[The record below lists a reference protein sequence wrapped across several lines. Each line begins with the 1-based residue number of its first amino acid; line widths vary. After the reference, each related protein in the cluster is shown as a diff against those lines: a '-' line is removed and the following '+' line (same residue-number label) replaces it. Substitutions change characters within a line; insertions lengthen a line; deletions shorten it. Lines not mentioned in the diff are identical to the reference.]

1 MAGQSRP
8 QSEKLNQTNT
18 ANTGAAAVAAA
29 VNHVIQNAG
38 GGGVN
43 GVGVG
48 VGHRHGHSSGYS
60 SQQNV
65 NLLLQQ
71 RGQSGGP
78 VGDNGNVVGDG
89 NGMATIKQTTMNLKS
104 SFVPYDDLEDDDDDD
119 DDDEDVEFGE
129 DEMLSQTDFV
139 NEMTTMEIVLPHE
152 LLEKNLQIRVAPDVE
167 SFDLIYRTTFSR
179 TNPIIIYCFERSDE
193 MLTET
198 DRRHLQQLRQRMP
211 STPIF
216 FAHIMDF
223 NSVYHHHP
231 AGAYPYHAHPSYPL
245 TNPNGSQTHY
255 PSSNMYRFTMDPP
268 VAPSRIS
275 AKISNVKQQ
284 QQKQQPQPQPQIIV
298 DHMNDEVKSNLNQTK
313 SNGNSCSAEFIP
325 NITNPTTKT
334 TTTTMN
340 MTKTTTAKKL
350 PARRNTHCL
359 GEQPIGLVSLKRSE
373 STSSTHSSPCTLPSQ
388 TTSSSSSSLSC
399 SNNTTQ
405 SKSMQSINKSQSYLQ
420 GSEFIWKQLRE
431 MGFFQEM
438 PSTVALQAPMDRRQK
453 HQSNGYYIIND
464 RPFKCSKQNADNG
477 MDVSSRFICH
487 SYEFCYFVDF
497 FRSILKSNLVVA
509 ATLLNEIHNQFIQYY
524 IFTAFD
530 MTWNLNYCIPKRL
543 EYARKK
549 EAELYMSLMGIANR
563 KQEEIRQLIG
573 ETLQFMRD
581 DILTQASSY
590 RFGNPVFNTN
600 PMVSAAEVKHC
611 AEEIQD
617 FVFMTLNR
625 AIAVKLIGSVD
636 IMRESFI
643 GTLQRCLKQLEE
655 YRQRRDTFGFG
666 GGNGGG
672 GGGGHLINNGH
683 NNKHLIADNM
693 KMVPVNPKLINGHYN
708 HHHQRVQEEKIDLAL
723 SRLLNLA
730 YSIEINANSCSSML
744 RIFWEKMKNFFLMLS
759 IAWKPTCRID
769 AEWKRKVSA
778 DLLDNLSE
786 AKLAKCICTQFREKL
801 KLAHETFLNSLANLE
816 TTLVTRL
823 KEIDHRRQQVRKN
836 DAPLFARL
844 ALESTSFIDA
854 ILYGSPELGKEI
866 GRGQYG
872 VVFSTKK
879 SWGNYSRIAV
889 KSIMICDDKHWN
901 DLAMEFY
908 YTRSL
913 PETDRIVQ
921 IRGSIIEHNYN
932 GASSYVY
939 LIMDRMVR
947 DLYVGLKSGL
957 EWLQRLQIAFDVVH
971 GLRFLHNHGLIH
983 RDIKLKN
990 VLLDKY
996 NRAKITDLGFCK
1008 SEVMISGSIVG
1019 TPIHMAPEVFTG
1031 KYDSM
1036 VDVYAFGILFWYI
1049 CAGSVELPQIFE
1061 QCHNKDH
1068 LWIAVKKGLRPEKL
1082 AIFDDEC
1089 FNLMERC
1096 WAGDPLKRPLLGEVE
1111 EVLLDIKMRHER
1123 EYYTNNPIQ
1132 ITNNGNNVDVI
1143 RQEYLNGRKT
1153 LPKGFS
1159 PRTKRLSIQE
1169 QQQQQ
1174 FIRQMNAVAATT
1186 AATTAT
1192 TAMAIPNPNPTMG
1205 GSLSPTKNI
1214 TKIPLPLPSS
1224 TSSSPQQ
1231 QLPPSSSSTSSSSNV
1246 TDTTVKTV
1254 TTTTTNNE
1262 LATIVNKPIYENEK
1276 LIKNPITIINDNN
1289 NHHHDDPDDE
1299 DRMKMKTEMKI
1310 INSSPPLST
1319 FSDTDITTKIAT
1331 AIV

>member
-1 MAGQSRP
+1 MQQQMRYEAEYFDDKKRLLRAIFNETLAQCNDALHKRNISKDKFQEMSLKFDDERYIRNMLDNPISIVLMGSRPCVKARIVNYMLGYELLPVFDVYDPDYKQPRRSVRIQYGTQRRLAFCIRHFELLECSPLHTERVVSFEDLRLDFLQDDPTLLASANGTHDDLLSSNPELSDGYSDGLQTSLVNGMTNGDRGGINGGSGGSNASSGLDSAGNDQSSNTPTTLSFNSSCSLIKSAPTTTSNHVNRHNNQVRMAGQSRP

-78 VGDNGNVVGDG
+78 VGDNGNVVGD
-89 NGMATIKQTTMNLKS
+89 
-104 SFVPYDDLEDDDDDD
+104 
-119 DDDEDVEFGE
+119 
-129 DEMLSQTDFV
+129 DFV

-275 AKISNVKQQ
+275 AKISN
-284 QQKQQPQPQPQIIV
+284 
-298 DHMNDEVKSNLNQTK
+298 

-359 GEQPIGLVSLKRSE
+359 GEQPI
-373 STSSTHSSPCTLPSQ
+373 
-388 TTSSSSSSLSC
+388 
-399 SNNTTQ
+399 
-405 SKSMQSINKSQSYLQ
+405 

-666 GGNGGG
+666 GGNGGGGG

-1132 ITNNGNNVDVI
+1132 ITNN
-1143 RQEYLNGRKT
+1143 
-1153 LPKGFS
+1153 
-1159 PRTKRLSIQE
+1159 
-1169 QQQQQ
+1169 
-1174 FIRQMNAVAATT
+1174 
-1186 AATTAT
+1186 
-1192 TAMAIPNPNPTMG
+1192 
-1205 GSLSPTKNI
+1205 
-1214 TKIPLPLPSS
+1214 
-1224 TSSSPQQ
+1224 
-1231 QLPPSSSSTSSSSNV
+1231 
-1246 TDTTVKTV
+1246 
-1254 TTTTTNNE
+1254 
-1262 LATIVNKPIYENEK
+1262 ATIVNKPIYENEK

>member
-1 MAGQSRP
+1 MTNNDRGGISGGSGGSNASSGLDSAGNDQSSNTPTTLSYNSSCSLIKSAPTSTSHVGRHNHQVRMAGQSRP
-8 QSEKLNQTNT
+8 QSSKLNQTISK
-18 ANTGAAAVAAA
+18 NTGVAAVAAA
-29 VNHVIQNAG
+29 VNHVIQNG
-38 GGGVN
+38 GGG
-43 GVGVG
+43 GGG

-71 RGQSGGP
+71 RGQSDGP
-78 VGDNGNVVGDG
+78 VNGTVADDNGMTAN
-89 NGMATIKQTTMNLKS
+89 KQSMNLKS
-104 SFVPYDDLEDDDDDD
+104 SFVPYDDLDDDDDD
-119 DDDEDVEFGE
+119 DVDFGE

-179 TNPIIIYCFERSDE
+179 TNPIIIYCFEQSDE
-193 MLTET
+193 MITET

-216 FAHIMDF
+216 FAHIVDF

-231 AGAYPYHAHPSYPL
+231 AGVYPYHAHPSYS
-245 TNPNGSQTHY
+245 TNLNGSQAHY
-255 PSSNMYRFTMDPP
+255 PSSNMYRFTIDQPTI
-268 VAPSRIS
+268 PSRIS
-275 AKISNVKQQ
+275 TKISNVKQQ
-284 QQKQQPQPQPQIIV
+284 QQLQQQQQMIV
-298 DHMNDEVKSNLNQTK
+298 DQMNTEIKLMNQAKSDN
-313 SNGNSCSAEFIP
+313 NSCSAEFIP
-325 NITNPTTKT
+325 NITNPTNETTNNPTPKT
-334 TTTTMN
+334 A
-340 MTKTTTAKKL
+340 AKKT

-359 GEQPIGLVSLKRSE
+359 GEQLFGSVSLKRSE
-373 STSSTHSSPCTLPSQ
+373 SASSTHSSPCTLPSQ
-388 TTSSSSSSLSC
+388 TTSLSSTTSTTTL
-399 SNNTTQ
+399 NT
-405 SKSMQSINKSQSYLQ
+405 NKSQSYLQ

-438 PSTVALQAPMDRRQK
+438 PSTAALQAPMDRRQK
-453 HQSNGYYIIND
+453 YQSNGYYIIND
-464 RPFKCSKQNADNG
+464 RPFKYSKQNTDNG

-509 ATLLNEIHNQFIQYY
+509 ATLLNDIHNQFIQYY

-543 EYARKK
+543 EYARTK

-573 ETLQFMRD
+573 ETLHFMRD
-581 DILTQASSY
+581 DILEQASSY
-590 RFGNPVFNTN
+590 QFGNPLFNTN
-600 PMVSAAEVKHC
+600 SMISAAEIKQC

-655 YRQRRDTFGFG
+655 YRQRRDSFGVVHLAA
-666 GGNGGG
+666 NGK
-672 GGGGHLINNGH
+672 H
-683 NNKHLIADNM
+683 NNNNNMMIDNM
-693 KMVPVNPKLINGHYN
+693 KMIAANPKMMNVNYTPVGIH
-708 HHHQRVQEEKIDLAL
+708 HHHQRVQEEKIDFAL

-744 RIFWEKMKNFFLMLS
+744 RIFWEKMKNFFLMFS
-759 IAWKPTCRID
+759 IALKPTCRID
-769 AEWKRKVSA
+769 SEWKRKVSA

-801 KLAHETFLNSLANLE
+801 KLAHETFLNSLSNLE
-816 TTLVTRL
+816 TTLITRL

-932 GASSYVY
+932 GTSSYVY
-939 LIMDRMVR
+939 LIMDRLVR

-957 EWLQRLQIAFDVVH
+957 EWLQRLQIALDVVH

-1082 AIFDDEC
+1082 AIFDNEC

-1096 WAGDPLKRPLLGEVE
+1096 WIGDPSKRPLLGEVE
-1111 EVLLDIKMRHER
+1111 EVLLDIKMRYER
-1123 EYYTNNPIQ
+1123 EYFANNPIQ
-1132 ITNNGNNVDVI
+1132 INNVDI
-1143 RQEYLNGRKT
+1143 IML
-1153 LPKGFS
+1153 
-1159 PRTKRLSIQE
+1159 
-1169 QQQQQ
+1169 
-1174 FIRQMNAVAATT
+1174 
-1186 AATTAT
+1186 
-1192 TAMAIPNPNPTMG
+1192 
-1205 GSLSPTKNI
+1205 
-1214 TKIPLPLPSS
+1214 
-1224 TSSSPQQ
+1224 
-1231 QLPPSSSSTSSSSNV
+1231 
-1246 TDTTVKTV
+1246 TV
-1254 TTTTTNNE
+1254 
-1262 LATIVNKPIYENEK
+1262 
-1276 LIKNPITIINDNN
+1276 
-1289 NHHHDDPDDE
+1289 
-1299 DRMKMKTEMKI
+1299 
-1310 INSSPPLST
+1310 
-1319 FSDTDITTKIAT
+1319 
-1331 AIV
+1331 